1 MNWADWTIITILGV
15 SSLIGL
21 VRGLI
26 KEALSLVV
34 WLGAYFVATHFKLP
48 VAALLERYIGTP
60 SLREMAAFGLLF
72 LLTLLLGSMLNYLI
86 AQLVKMTGLSGTDRV
101 LGMVFGALRGAMIVM
116 AIVIFLPPLVP
127 IDKDSWWHESVLI
140 PQFTAFEDSARTLFA
155 DISTLLARVFGA

>member
-1 MNWADWTIITILGV
+1 MNWADWAIVVIFGV

-34 WLGAYFVATHFKLP
+34 WAGAFFVAAHFKQP
-48 VAALLERYIGTP
+48 AATLLEHTIATP

-72 LLTLLLGSMLNYLI
+72 LLTLLLGSLLNYLI

-101 LGMVFGALRGAMIVM
+101 LGMVFGAVRGILVVM

-127 IDKDSWWHESVLI
+127 IDKDNWWHQSLLI
-140 PQFTAFEDSARTLFA
+140 PQFVNFEDSARIVFAELSKLFGKLF
-155 DISTLLARVFGA
+155 S